1 MVGIGR
7 LVSHHSGRFHELFDL
22 FLPALVF
29 FARILDVSIGT
40 VRIILVIK
48 GMRYWAAAA
57 GFFEVTIWV
66 LAVSA
71 VITHINESLT
81 TLIAYGLGFA
91 VGTLVGMWLE
101 EKLALGSQLIR
112 IVNVD
117 ASLNVAAYL
126 REKGYSLT
134 RVMGEGR
141 NGPSEICF
149 VVVSRRRAKLLTQT
163 VYTYCPR
170 AYVTVEDIRS
180 ESFGDEFQSRQASK
194 TPLWRRF
201 LRVR

>member
-1 MVGIGR
+1 MVEWFI
-7 LVSHHSGRFHELFDL
+7 
-22 FLPALVF
+22 PAAVF

-48 GMRYWAAAA
+48 GMKFFAATA

-71 VITHINESLT
+71 VITNISDSLA

-134 RVMGEGR
+134 RVIGEGR

-149 VVVSRRRAKLLTQT
+149 VVVSRRRAKRLTEM

-180 ESFGDEFQSRQASK
+180 ETFGDEFQSRQPSK
-194 TPLWRRF
+194 MPLWRRW
-201 LRVR
+201 VRQR